1 MKKIVALVLALV
13 LALSLATVAFAKTV
27 HVGDAKEATSTTYV
41 EGVAY
46 NKTAGYGF
54 APYYM
59 IDTNICKIV
68 PNAADADY
76 TIDGKIF
83 VDIVDNIEYLK
94 YTKEVTS
101 FTSAKY
107 PTCTDDAYDQNA
119 DLCVDSKGN
128 VYSYAKDWAVG
139 ATACALLDG
148 KYTVYI
154 TAVDPETVM
163 DASHVLLL
171 DAVASTAAD
180 KNIYKC
186 ALCGKYF
193 RASDT
198 QDTAKNATGDMD
210 YDTQY
215 DFDAARTVL
224 SANQGWA
231 KLTAKETDNFT
242 ATGASI
248 DGDYIWEV
256 DAKGA
261 AVTSTAAT
269 TTTGVSSAKTFDA
282 GVALYAGMA
291 LMSVAGSAVVIG
303 KKKEF

>member
-27 HVGDAKEATSTTYV
+27 HVGDGKEATSTTYV

-59 IDTNICKIV
+59 VDTNICKIV

-83 VDIVDNIEYLK
+83 VDIVESVDYLK

-101 FTSAKY
+101 YTSADY
-107 PTCTDDAYDQNA
+107 PTCTNDAYVTDY

-128 VYSYAKDWAVG
+128 VYTISNVYTGV
-139 ATACALLDG
+139 TCVLALLDG

-154 TAVDPETVM
+154 TPM
-163 DASHVLLL
+163 DASFAASHVLLK
-171 DAVASTAAD
+171 DAVASEAAD
-180 KNIYKC
+180 KDIYKC

-193 RASDT
+193 RASSD
-198 QDTAKNATGDMD
+198 QATAKNATGDMD
-210 YDTQY
+210 YDTMY
-215 DFDAARTVL
+215 DATDAMNVFRVNKGLFALTTTQQ
-224 SANQGWA
+224 ANFFA
-231 KLTAKETDNFT
+231 VCDALD
-242 ATGASI
+242 
-248 DGDYIWEV
+248 DDYYIWEV

-261 AVTSTAAT
+261 AVTSTATT